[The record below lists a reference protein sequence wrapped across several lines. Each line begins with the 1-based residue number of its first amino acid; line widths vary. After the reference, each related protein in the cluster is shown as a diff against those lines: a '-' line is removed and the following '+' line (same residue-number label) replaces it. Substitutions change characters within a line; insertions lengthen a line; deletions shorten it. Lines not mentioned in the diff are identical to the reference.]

1 MGKYRSP
8 LLTIW
13 RRRAFF
19 DLKERGTGR
28 MTEMQMLPE
37 QARIV
42 FDAVLRIDLQNG
54 TYKTVSPCT
63 GEETPGE
70 NGAYAEW
77 AGRLTENADGEN
89 RQKLLAAL
97 GLERVQKEMEQHGR
111 YEVFGGE
118 DTDCKRLIFLRCG
131 DGRHAMMYVTDLG
144 RIADYYKNLHGR
156 MEKEQYKDPITGG
169 LNRSYYEKKLRDRR
183 ISGGVAVIDIDDFKL
198 CNDTYGHDAGDA
210 ALSVVAQIIRNNIAE
225 QDMLV
230 RFGGDE
236 LLLLLPTNKTN
247 EADHILESIRR
258 EINTVQH
265 GAFGNFRLSASIGCA
280 MAQNEPAADAVYR
293 ADRIMYRA
301 KNKKNTVITEW
312 QLAGNT
318 KDPDEKQAEKQLVLI
333 VDDSVF
339 NRELLGELLGE
350 GFEILEAANGREC
363 MELLTQYGAQISVV
377 LLDIIMPVMDGF
389 AVLEEMGEKHLLE
402 DIPVI
407 MITADDDADD
417 IRRAFEMGVT
427 DFIWRP
433 FDAKVVRQ
441 RIRNTVKLYAK
452 QRRMLSMLS
461 EQAREK
467 EKNSRIMIDIM
478 SNVVECING
487 ESAGH
492 ILRMKKI
499 TMLLLER
506 LILKTDRYGL
516 AWKDC
521 GLIAAAATL
530 HDIGKVRI
538 DPAILNK
545 PGKLTEEE
553 YAVVKQHTVL
563 GEEILK
569 SGDLSAF
576 QDEPQLKNAIEICR
590 WHHERYDGRGYPD
603 GLSGDDI
610 PIAAQVAGIADVFD
624 ALVSVRSYKDAYTPE
639 EALRMIRD
647 GECGCFNPLLVECLT
662 EVIGK
667 AVHDIYQ

>member
-42 FDAVLRIDLQNG
+42 FDAVLQIDLQNG

-89 RQKLLAAL
+89 RQKLLSAL
-97 GLERVQKEMEQHGR
+97 GLERVQKELEQHGR

-131 DGRHAMMYVTDLG
+131 DGRHAMLYVTDLG

-236 LLLLLPTNKTN
+236 LLLLLPTNTTN
-247 EADHILESIRR
+247 EAEHILESIRR

-293 ADRIMYRA
+293 ADQC
-301 KNKKNTVITEW
+301 TVRKI
-312 QLAGNT
+312 
-318 KDPDEKQAEKQLVLI
+318 K
-333 VDDSVF
+333 
-339 NRELLGELLGE
+339 
-350 GFEILEAANGREC
+350 
-363 MELLTQYGAQISVV
+363 
-377 LLDIIMPVMDGF
+377 
-389 AVLEEMGEKHLLE
+389 
-402 DIPVI
+402 
-407 MITADDDADD
+407 
-417 IRRAFEMGVT
+417 
-427 DFIWRP
+427 
-433 FDAKVVRQ
+433 
-441 RIRNTVKLYAK
+441 RIR
-452 QRRMLSMLS
+452 
-461 EQAREK
+461 
-467 EKNSRIMIDIM
+467 
-478 SNVVECING
+478 
-487 ESAGH
+487 
-492 ILRMKKI
+492 
-499 TMLLLER
+499 
-506 LILKTDRYGL
+506 
-516 AWKDC
+516 
-521 GLIAAAATL
+521 
-530 HDIGKVRI
+530 
-538 DPAILNK
+538 
-545 PGKLTEEE
+545 
-553 YAVVKQHTVL
+553 
-563 GEEILK
+563 
-569 SGDLSAF
+569 
-576 QDEPQLKNAIEICR
+576 
-590 WHHERYDGRGYPD
+590 
-603 GLSGDDI
+603 
-610 PIAAQVAGIADVFD
+610 
-624 ALVSVRSYKDAYTPE
+624 
-639 EALRMIRD
+639 
-647 GECGCFNPLLVECLT
+647 
-662 EVIGK
+662 
-667 AVHDIYQ
+667 